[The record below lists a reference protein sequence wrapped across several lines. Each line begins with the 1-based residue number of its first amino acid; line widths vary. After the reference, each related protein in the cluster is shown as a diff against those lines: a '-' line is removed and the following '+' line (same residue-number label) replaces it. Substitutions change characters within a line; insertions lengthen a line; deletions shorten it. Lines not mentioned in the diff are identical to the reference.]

1 MICLKKYWKEV
12 KEKDASL
19 ALLKND
25 QQDCDYQIMSIKFEN
40 IEFQD
45 DIQAKDQ
52 QIEFHVTTDTN
63 SSAVTYTTNAINRFS
78 DAYIYGVAA
87 VAVFATSAWAFFSN
101 YQRSSQTSNS
111 L

>member
-1 MICLKKYWKEV
+1 
-12 KEKDASL
+12 
-19 ALLKND
+19 
-25 QQDCDYQIMSIKFEN
+25 MSIKFEN

-45 DIQAKDQ
+45 DIQVKDQ

-63 SSAVTYTTNAINRFS
+63 SSAVTYNTNAINRFS
-78 DAYIYGVAA
+78 DAYTYGIAA

>member
-1 MICLKKYWKEV
+1 
-12 KEKDASL
+12 
-19 ALLKND
+19 
-25 QQDCDYQIMSIKFEN
+25 MSIKFEN

-45 DIQAKDQ
+45 DIQVKDQ

-63 SSAVTYTTNAINRFS
+63 SSAVTYNTNAINRFS
-78 DAYIYGVAA
+78 DAYTYGVAA
-87 VAVFATSAWAFFSN
+87 VAVFATSACAFFSN